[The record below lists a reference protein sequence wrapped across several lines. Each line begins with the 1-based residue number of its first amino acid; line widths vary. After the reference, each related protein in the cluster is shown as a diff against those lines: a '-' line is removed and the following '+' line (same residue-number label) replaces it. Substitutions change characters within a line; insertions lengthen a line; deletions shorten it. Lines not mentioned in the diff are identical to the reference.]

1 MKLKIFS
8 DQSFLPDQCEH
19 LSLKYVPML
28 FPFWGKTSE
37 DPEDFRSGRF
47 DDYLE
52 SGQSF
57 LEMTDLAKADLAVFP
72 AYWHLTQKDDVALN
86 RGIQFLEMAKQ
97 AGKPAAIFATGDWT
111 QDVPV
116 DNTLAFFTSSFQSRR
131 KPNEFAMPEWNV
143 DFIKTEFDG
152 QIPVRQK
159 QVKPTVGFCGY
170 APPLGLPFGVKKLKA
185 LLRMGSDLTGFS
197 SRISYRSGHTIRVR
211 ALNALTKSPLIT
223 TNFIFRDQ
231 FAFTSKGL
239 QGVSL
244 DRKEHARQLRS
255 EFCQNLVNSDYVLCA
270 SGYEN
275 YSIRFYEA
283 LSCGRIPVLIDTDCV
298 LPYDFAID
306 WKRYCVRINE
316 HELSSIAE
324 KVADFH
330 DRLSAQEFIDLQHE
344 CRNLYQQWL
353 SPEGFFANL
362 HQCIKKAN
370 VPLPK
375 PTKS

>member
-8 DQSFLPDQCEH
+8 DPSFLPDQCEH
-19 LSLKYVPML
+19 PSLKYVPML

-52 SGQSF
+52 NGQSF
-57 LEMTDLAKADLAVFP
+57 LEMTSLEKADIAIFP
-72 AYWHLTQKDDVALN
+72 AYWHLIQKDDVALN

-97 AGKPAAIFATGDWT
+97 AGKPAAIFATGDWK

-197 SRISYRSGHTIRVR
+197 SRISYRSGHTTRVR
-211 ALNALTKSPLIT
+211 ALNALTKSLLIT
-223 TNFIFRDQ
+223 TNFILRDQ
-231 FAFTSKGL
+231 FAFTSKRL
-239 QGVSL
+239 QGVPL

-255 EFCQNLVNSDYVLCA
+255 EFCQNLVNSDYVLFA

-283 LSCGRIPVLIDTDCV
+283 LSCGRIPILIDTDCV

-306 WKRYCVRINE
+306 WDHYCVRIKE
-316 HELSSIAE
+316 HELSSIAQ

-330 DRLSAQEFIDLQHE
+330 DRLSAQEFVDLQHE
-344 CRNLYQQWL
+344 CRKLYQQWL

-362 HQCIKKAN
+362 HQCLKNAN
-370 VPLPK
+370 VSLPA
-375 PTKS
+375 PSKS